1 MDDAEDGIVLFS
13 PPLRPRLRTAQISRL
28 LVATFMRQRH
38 ASFRKEPMSVAF
50 RRESDDEHKEP
61 EYELPI
67 PVGAN
72 LVTPR
77 GLRLLGEEVARIEA
91 AVAIE
96 RDEDARKKLQ
106 RQLRYL
112 GTRKATAE
120 VQAPADEDVVGIGS
134 RVRYMLGGAER
145 SITLVGHDEADPAAG
160 RIAFTAPLGRALM
173 GAEAGDMIEFQGRED
188 AIEILSATADPEV
201 MA

>member
-1 MDDAEDGIVLFS
+1 
-13 PPLRPRLRTAQISRL
+13 
-28 LVATFMRQRH
+28 
-38 ASFRKEPMSVAF
+38 MSVAF

-77 GLRLLGEEVARIEA
+77 GLRLLGEEVVRLEA
-91 AVAIE
+91 AVAAE
-96 RDEDARKKLQ
+96 SDEEARKKLQ

-134 RVRYMLGGAER
+134 RVSYALNGAER
-145 SITLVGHDEADPAAG
+145 AVTIVGHDEADPAAG

-173 GAEAGDMIEFQGRED
+173 GAEAGDMVEFQGRED
-188 AIEILSATADPEV
+188 AIEILAAAADPEV

>member
-1 MDDAEDGIVLFS
+1 
-13 PPLRPRLRTAQISRL
+13 
-28 LVATFMRQRH
+28 
-38 ASFRKEPMSVAF
+38 MSVAF

-77 GLRLLGEEVARIEA
+77 GLRLLGEEAARIEA
-91 AVAIE
+91 ALAAE
-96 RDEDARKKLQ
+96 GDEDARKKLQ
-106 RQLRYL
+106 RRLRYVH
-112 GTRKATAE
+112 TRHATAE
-120 VQAPADEDVVGIGS
+120 VQAPPADGIVGIGS
-134 RVRYMLGGAER
+134 RVRYTLNGAER
-145 SITLVGHDEADPAAG
+145 AVTIVGHDEADPAAG

-173 GAEAGDMIEFQGRED
+173 GAETGETVAFQGRDD
-188 AIEILSATADPEV
+188 AITILTADADPEA